1 MDPYQAAR
9 DWIDYICDVH
19 LKDTEIKRQ
28 VLRRSGINPPDP
40 APWWRYR
47 IPGQGEI
54 DWPKFFTV
62 LMDKGYSGAMNIE
75 HEDEEYHVGYN
86 GTEINEGYRIGFR
99 LGLRYLRQYV
109 PV

>member
-1 MDPYQAAR
+1 
-9 DWIDYICDVH
+9 
-19 LKDTEIKRQ
+19 
-28 VLRRSGINPPDP
+28 
-40 APWWRYR
+40 
-47 IPGQGEI
+47 
-54 DWPKFFTV
+54 
-62 LMDKGYSGAMNIE
+62 MDKGYSGAMNIE